1 MEKMDMLADVVVQS
15 KLEVV
20 ATKKRPRKSVAPV
33 KLQQEV
39 DAISSGEEAD
49 EEDEEDDEES
59 HDEDSESLDSLSE
72 DGSEDE
78 PEIDSEDEDDDEED
92 EERDRKDGVDD
103 DSDCSLN
110 ESDLERLRKKP
121 KKKRKHVLTLQRWRG
136 YKKKRRLAKQEG
148 SDGTLAIKRQKRP
161 KKPTP
166 VDELTRRRQVIAAE
180 LKRKLKESCANL
192 KRKKKKKKTVA
203 VESIVEPSLVELSP
217 AKLALPEPPEVLES
231 PEPSPKSLEV
241 ATPSTAITSTNLNA
255 SESKPSPFDRGI
267 KLRGR
272 KLRKR
277 FNGRVFRG
285 EVADYDRRNR
295 RYKVRYEDGDE
306 EQLMWKDVGPLLV
319 PFEELHTWDDPNYQ
333 PQQTRVISSE
343 LLAVEKKAREEK
355 LKLPK
360 LKPQVVNLSCST
372 SSLTGKSG
380 RNVETGDPK
389 RPGSDVLFLAAA
401 FFQGNVGIN
410 QRASKHHRILA
421 RRFLLPKSSITGLG
435 NGSKGRI
442 SMPGNGSAIVG
453 IHQTGC
459 FTAPWIGNQI
469 VLVPG
474 VRVQIDDL
482 LRERGREP
490 RYVGAYRITDAHA
503 LDASMEAA
511 GKLRVEIEAKLS
523 RGPSIPVL
531 RRHGENERWHESG
544 LGVASG
550 NFLSAKR
557 RGVVNGVDFGATG
570 EVKKID
576 AERIKERLDKNCIVL
591 MSNLGYSST
600 GEVLNCNT
608 YEVATACAVA
618 LQADKL
624 LCLLDGPVLDE
635 NGFLIRFMTLL
646 RADQLIRQRASQS
659 YIAADYVK
667 ALAGASYAKSLGL
680 ADVPFTNERR
690 GFYVSASTGDLAL
703 SEENYDSCG
712 KGFAVGGLVRTQGY
726 LSELTASVHVCRAGV
741 RRVHLLD
748 GTIEGALLL
757 ELYTRDGIG
766 TMIASDMYE
775 GIRCA
780 TKDDLQDVEKLLRP
794 LEESGILVKRSREK
808 LRGELE
814 HYVVVEREGSLI
826 ACCALYPFLKDKCAE
841 VGAFAVS
848 PECRGHGQ
856 GDSLLDYVEQ
866 KAAAMDCQYLFLL
879 TTRAADWFVSRGFF
893 QCPLEQLPA
902 ARRSGIDFTRGSKY
916 YMKSLQ
922 RTARPPVLRRCL
934 ESIE

>member
-1 MEKMDMLADVVVQS
+1 METKSSGGIVAKSEAHTEAEYTGEGKALIGKTITKKDTPGTVEEYDPETKLYKVRFEGDQTEEIKWEELQKYIPQEIIFKRFSQKKKEPSADQQDKPGEQSTNSEAATDSEDDVKAKNSDYEREARIQQVSNENAIVITQVQEVQRMEKMDMLADVVVQS

-360 LKPQVVNLSCST
+360 LKPQVV
-372 SSLTGKSG
+372 K
-380 RNVETGDPK
+380 
-389 RPGSDVLFLAAA
+389 
-401 FFQGNVGIN
+401 
-410 QRASKHHRILA
+410 
-421 RRFLLPKSSITGLG
+421 
-435 NGSKGRI
+435 
-442 SMPGNGSAIVG
+442 
-453 IHQTGC
+453 
-459 FTAPWIGNQI
+459 
-469 VLVPG
+469 
-474 VRVQIDDL
+474 
-482 LRERGREP
+482 
-490 RYVGAYRITDAHA
+490 
-503 LDASMEAA
+503 
-511 GKLRVEIEAKLS
+511 
-523 RGPSIPVL
+523 
-531 RRHGENERWHESG
+531 
-544 LGVASG
+544 
-550 NFLSAKR
+550 
-557 RGVVNGVDFGATG
+557 
-570 EVKKID
+570 
-576 AERIKERLDKNCIVL
+576 KERK
-591 MSNLGYSST
+591 
-600 GEVLNCNT
+600 
-608 YEVATACAVA
+608 
-618 LQADKL
+618 
-624 LCLLDGPVLDE
+624 
-635 NGFLIRFMTLL
+635 
-646 RADQLIRQRASQS
+646 
-659 YIAADYVK
+659 
-667 ALAGASYAKSLGL
+667 
-680 ADVPFTNERR
+680 ER
-690 GFYVSASTGDLAL
+690 
-703 SEENYDSCG
+703 
-712 KGFAVGGLVRTQGY
+712 
-726 LSELTASVHVCRAGV
+726 
-741 RRVHLLD
+741 
-748 GTIEGALLL
+748 
-757 ELYTRDGIG
+757 
-766 TMIASDMYE
+766 
-775 GIRCA
+775 
-780 TKDDLQDVEKLLRP
+780 
-794 LEESGILVKRSREK
+794 
-808 LRGELE
+808 
-814 HYVVVEREGSLI
+814 
-826 ACCALYPFLKDKCAE
+826 
-841 VGAFAVS
+841 
-848 PECRGHGQ
+848 
-856 GDSLLDYVEQ
+856 
-866 KAAAMDCQYLFLL
+866 
-879 TTRAADWFVSRGFF
+879 
-893 QCPLEQLPA
+893 
-902 ARRSGIDFTRGSKY
+902 
-916 YMKSLQ
+916 
-922 RTARPPVLRRCL
+922 
-934 ESIE
+934 